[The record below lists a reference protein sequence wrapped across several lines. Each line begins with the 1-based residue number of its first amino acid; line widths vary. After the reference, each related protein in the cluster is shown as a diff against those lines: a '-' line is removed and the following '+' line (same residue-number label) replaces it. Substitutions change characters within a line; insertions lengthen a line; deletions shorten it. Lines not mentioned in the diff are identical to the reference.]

1 MIWPLRNGLTKPHA
15 STWGRLDNVEKRAAK
30 FDEQLNSLGLL
41 GWELVTIEAD
51 GHGHKWGFF
60 KKPR

>member
-1 MIWPLRNGLTKPHA
+1 MA
-15 STWGRLDNVEKRAAK
+15 SPQWTYKTARLNMGRLDNVEKRAAK